1 MKDQITAKIYAKAL
15 VEIAKAKDIKI
26 AEEIL
31 TLTETINSSNDLENV
46 LFLDVFT
53 NEEKDLVVKDIAGSL
68 KLSKEVMEALSFLI
82 QEKRINLLPLISK
95 EIIVMDDDEKGFLKG
110 TIEGNSDSISE
121 EEKAKLVTQMK
132 KFISGK
138 EMKFEYE
145 KNEELT
151 AGYRL
156 TVNDM
161 QLDASVDT
169 QLENFKNSVL
179 SE

>member
-1 MKDQITAKIYAKAL
+1 MKDQNTAKVYAKAL
-15 VEIAKAKDIKI
+15 IEIAKEKNIKI

-31 TLTETINSSNDLENV
+31 TLTEVINSSNDLENI

-53 NEEKDLVVKDIAGSL
+53 NDEKIAVIGDIAKAI
-68 KLSKEVMEALSFLI
+68 KLSREVSESLNFLI

-95 EIIVMDDDEKGFLKG
+95 EIIVMDDEEKGFLNG
-110 TIEGNSDSISE
+110 MIQGSTDTISD
-121 EEKAKLVTQMK
+121 EEKAKLVNEMK
-132 KFISGK
+132 KFVGNK
-138 EMKFEYE
+138 EMKFKYE

-161 QLDASVDT
+161 QLDATVDT
-169 QLENFKNSVL
+169 QLEKFKNSVL